1 MESASRADASKADVS
16 REARLE
22 SLRDYTRKLPPLAA
36 IQARVAAYD
45 GHRLRMTAPLAPN
58 VNDKG
63 SAFGGSM
70 TSLMTFAGWGLVTLQ
85 LQQAGMRAD
94 VFVAD
99 STVRY
104 LKPLYAELRAEAVL
118 APEQSWEL
126 FLATLVQRGRAR
138 IHLQARMIGTEGEVM
153 ADLAGRYVAIAKG

>member
-1 MESASRADASKADVS
+1 MGAVSKEQA
-16 REARLE
+16 LE
-22 SLRDYTRKLPPLAA
+22 SLRDYTRDLPPLAA
-36 IQARVAAYD
+36 IQAAVAAYD
-45 GHRLRMTAPLAPN
+45 GHRLRLTAPLAAN

-70 TSLMTFAGWGLVTLQ
+70 TSLMTYAGWGLVVLQ
-85 LQQAGMRAD
+85 LQQAGVRAD

-104 LKPLYAELRAEAVL
+104 LKPLYADLCAEAML

-126 FLATLVQRGRAR
+126 FLTTLAQRGRAR
-138 IHLQARMIGTEGEVM
+138 IHLQARMTGAEGEVM

>member
-1 MESASRADASKADVS
+1 MEAVSKE
-16 REARLE
+16 EALE
-22 SLRDYTRKLPPLAA
+22 SLRDYTRNLPPLAA
-36 IQARVAAYD
+36 IQAGVEVYD
-45 GHRLRMTAPLAPN
+45 GHRLRLTAPLAAN

-70 TSLMTFAGWGLVTLQ
+70 TSLMTYAGWGLVVLQ
-85 LQQAGMRAD
+85 LQQAGVRAD

-104 LKPLYAELRAEAVL
+104 LRPLYADLHAEAVL

-138 IHLQARMIGTEGEVM
+138 IHLQARIIQAEGETM
-153 ADLAGRYVAIAKG
+153 ADLVGRYVAIAKG

>member
-1 MESASRADASKADVS
+1 MNDASMQV
-16 REARLE
+16 EAALE
-22 SLRDYTRKLPPLAA
+22 GLRAYGRGMPPIVAIHAEVVTYDGGSLRMRAPLAA
-36 IQARVAAYD
+36 
-45 GHRLRMTAPLAPN
+45 N

-70 TSLMTFAGWGLVTLQ
+70 TSLMTYAGWGLATLQ

-104 LKPLYAELRAEAVL
+104 LKPLYADLRAEAML

-126 FLATLVQRGRAR
+126 FLATLAQRGRAR
-138 IHLQARMIGTEGEVM
+138 IHLQARMIGTEGEIM

>member
-1 MESASRADASKADVS
+1 MQAVSKEKA
-16 REARLE
+16 LE
-22 SLRDYTRKLPPLAA
+22 SLRDYTRSLPPLAA

-45 GHRLRMTAPLAPN
+45 GQRLHLTAPLAAN

-70 TSLMTFAGWGLVTLQ
+70 TSLMTYAGWGLVVLQ
-85 LQQAGMRAD
+85 LQQAGVRAD

-104 LKPLYAELRAEAVL
+104 LKPLHADLCAEAVL
-118 APEQSWEL
+118 APEQSWES
-126 FLATLVQRGRAR
+126 FLATLAQRGRAR
-138 IHLQARMIGTEGEVM
+138 IHLQARMVGADGEVM
-153 ADLAGRYVAIAKG
+153 ADLAGRYVAVAKG

>member
-1 MESASRADASKADVS
+1 MEAVPKEAVSKEAALETL
-16 REARLE
+16 RE
-22 SLRDYTRKLPPLAA
+22 YTRDLPPLAA
-36 IQARVAAYD
+36 IQARVEGYD
-45 GHRLRMTAPLAPN
+45 GHRLRLVAPLAAN

-70 TSLMTFAGWGLVTLQ
+70 TSLMTYAGWGLVTLQ

-99 STVRY
+99 SKVRY
-104 LKPLYAELRAEAVL
+104 LKPLYADLRAEAML

-126 FLATLVQRGRAR
+126 FLATLAQRGRAR
-138 IHLQARMIGTEGEVM
+138 IHLQARVPGAEGEVM
-153 ADLAGRYVAIAKG
+153 ADLTGRYVAIAKG

>member
-1 MESASRADASKADVS
+1 MQAVSKEKA
-16 REARLE
+16 LE
-22 SLRDYTRKLPPLAA
+22 SLRDYTRSLPPLAA

-45 GHRLRMTAPLAPN
+45 GQRLHLTAPLAAN

-70 TSLMTFAGWGLVTLQ
+70 TSLMTSAGWGLVTLQ
-85 LQQAGMRAD
+85 LQQAGLRAD

-126 FLATLVQRGRAR
+126 FLATLAQRGRAR

-153 ADLAGRYVAIAKG
+153 ADLASRYVAIAKG